1 MNSYKTIVIS
11 DVHLGTNGAK
21 AKELL
26 RFLKYH
32 TCDRLILNGD
42 IIDGW
47 QLKRAGKWKKKHTR
61 LLSLM
66 LKRVYK
72 EDMVV
77 VYTRGNHDDFL
88 DQIIPFELGNFSIVK
103 DFSFESFGK
112 RYYVVHGDVF
122 DVVTTK
128 MKFLALM
135 GDWGYTL
142 LLRLNAWYNARRVR
156 KGLPYD
162 SLSQRIKAK
171 VKTAVSFISTFEHD
185 LAMLAKHKGYDAVI
199 CGHIHQACMRDID
212 GITYLN
218 SGDWVESLTALAE
231 DHAGKWHILRYDDF
245 LRIESEVRAL
255 NRLDAIVS
263 PDSNVV

>member
-1 MNSYKTIVIS
+1 MTSFKTIVIS

-32 TCDRLILNGD
+32 TCERLILNGD

-47 QLKRAGKWKKKHTR
+47 QLQRSGKWKKKHTR
-61 LLSLM
+61 LISLL
-66 LKRVYK
+66 LKRVHK

-88 DQIIPFELGNFSIVK
+88 DQVIPFELGNFSIVK
-103 DFSFESFGK
+103 DYAFESFGK
-112 RYYVVHGDVF
+112 QYYVVHGDVF

-128 MKFLALM
+128 MKFIALM

-142 LLRLNAWYNARRVR
+142 LLRLNAWYNSRRVR

-162 SLSQRIKAK
+162 SLSQRIKGK

-185 LAMLAKHKGYDAVI
+185 LALLAKHKGYDAVI
-199 CGHIHQACMRDID
+199 CGHIHHACIREID
-212 GITYLN
+212 GIQYMN

-231 DHAGKWHILRYDDF
+231 DHQGNWQILSYHDF
-245 LRIESEVRAL
+245 LKSEINVKAL
-255 NRLDAIVS
+255 ANSMSDVKPVIVAS
-263 PDSNVV
+263 